1 MASARTAAANV
12 GKLLDGL
19 ATPICLIDE
28 NRKVVFCNSAC
39 AQWLSVDAEMLLGT
53 QCNYHSSP
61 IASVIDRAAAV
72 ICPPPAAFTGKRT
85 SSEIPGP
92 DGQRHAI
99 EFLPLA
105 DENGEIVLML
115 ATIDPAPTTNAEG
128 QGDDSRLHSALREFR
143 ARQTRNFA
151 IDRLIGNSPQIALA
165 RERVR
170 LAIGSSASVL
180 IVGQSGTGRD
190 HIARTIH
197 ERGGAPFGPLITLA
211 CGTLGAEL
219 LVSSVENAV
228 RNHPAHVPSGTPTG
242 TLLLTDIDLLPREAS
257 LEFTR
262 LLVPSRTSLR
272 MISTRTQSP
281 INAADERALPAAL
294 ALALSAIEIHLPPL
308 AERKQD
314 LPLLAQAFLEDV
326 NAVGAKQVSSFL
338 PETLDLMAA
347 CSWPGNLDELENA
360 VREAHERAAG
370 PNVSPLDLPRSVVLS
385 VEAAARPRKAEAA
398 IDLVAFLERVE
409 RELIE
414 RALSRA
420 KGNKSRAAKM
430 LGMTRPKFYRRL
442 VQLKLI
448 QS

>member
-1 MASARTAAANV
+1 
-12 GKLLDGL
+12 
-19 ATPICLIDE
+19 
-28 NRKVVFCNSAC
+28 
-39 AQWLSVDAEMLLGT
+39 
-53 QCNYHSSP
+53 
-61 IASVIDRAAAV
+61 
-72 ICPPPAAFTGKRT
+72 
-85 SSEIPGP
+85 
-92 DGQRHAI
+92 
-99 EFLPLA
+99 
-105 DENGEIVLML
+105 
-115 ATIDPAPTTNAEG
+115 
-128 QGDDSRLHSALREFR
+128 
-143 ARQTRNFA
+143 
-151 IDRLIGNSPQIALA
+151 
-165 RERVR
+165 
-170 LAIGSSASVL
+170 
-180 IVGQSGTGRD
+180 
-190 HIARTIH
+190 
-197 ERGGAPFGPLITLA
+197 
-211 CGTLGAEL
+211 L